1 MASTTRTDPEVEVDQ
16 VFADILS
23 LTRLKLTRLL
33 VYVAQTVRASTI
45 LKLFVCFIVDIIG
58 FASYLIPGLGELTDI
73 AWAPMQAFF
82 LHYMFGG
89 LLLSGFGFVEE
100 IVPGLDFI
108 PTATIAWTL
117 ENVEAPALDGIRG
130 LTGVRLNRGDRW
142 TRP

>member
-1 MASTTRTDPEVEVDQ
+1 MHLFLAMLR
-16 VFADILS
+16 F
-23 LTRLKLTRLL
+23 
-33 VYVAQTVRASTI
+33 VRDAPV
-45 LKLFVCFIVDIIG
+45 LKLFACMTVDALG
-58 FASYLIPGLGELTDI
+58 FSTYLLPGLGEAFDV

>member
-1 MASTTRTDPEVEVDQ
+1 MASTTRTEPEVEADQ

-117 ENVEAPALDGIRG
+117 ENVR
-130 LTGVRLNRGDRW
+130 
-142 TRP
+142 

>member
-1 MASTTRTDPEVEVDQ
+1 MVFEYLTFDVFSDGVDGLYL
-16 VFADILS
+16 F
-23 LTRLKLTRLL
+23 LL
-33 VYVAQTVRASTI
+33 RSFIQVRASPI